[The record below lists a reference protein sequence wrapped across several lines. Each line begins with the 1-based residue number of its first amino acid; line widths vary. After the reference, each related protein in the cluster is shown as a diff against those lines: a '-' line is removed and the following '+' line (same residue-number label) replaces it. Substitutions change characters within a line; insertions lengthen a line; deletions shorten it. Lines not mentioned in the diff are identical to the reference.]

1 MRIRGEDHDT
11 YPTLCPGTLS
21 RLGDVGQQ
29 LGGVHIRAGFG
40 GEKIWAAVA
49 AFGTADARRTVLYE
63 IAPIAATNG

>member
-1 MRIRGEDHDT
+1 MPVPRN
-11 YPTLCPGTLS
+11 TLATVQELRLT

>member
-1 MRIRGEDHDT
+1 MRIRGEDDEI
-11 YPTLCPGTLS
+11 YPPQHFS
-21 RLGDVGQQ
+21 RPSDVGQQ

-40 GEKIWAAVA
+40 GEKVWAAVA